1 MAVPIVDG
9 IDFNTM
15 AYTPVYGADSHFS
28 GIFEWGF
35 FYKEKL
41 VPQREL
47 NKRKHMSE
55 PYRLVN
61 LYLFLCISGILSLFI
76 NIFYGIAQNLAV
88 MLFFFL
94 HSIF

>member
-9 IDFNTM
+9 IDHNTM
-15 AYTPVYGADSHFS
+15 AYNPVYGADTNLR

-47 NKRKHMSE
+47 NKRKHKSE
-55 PYRLVN
+55 PYRFVISN
-61 LYLFLCISGILSLFI
+61 GFLCLF
-76 NIFYGIAQNLAV
+76 
-88 MLFFFL
+88 
-94 HSIF
+94 